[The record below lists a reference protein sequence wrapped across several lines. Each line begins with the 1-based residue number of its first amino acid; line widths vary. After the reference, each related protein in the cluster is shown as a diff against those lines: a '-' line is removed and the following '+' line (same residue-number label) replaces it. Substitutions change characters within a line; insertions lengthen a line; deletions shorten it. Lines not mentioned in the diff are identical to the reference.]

1 MHIQAPNLSSICSTA
16 RNVAVPSLLT
26 KREEGIT
33 SQPWDHHEVAIMEK
47 CGQLD
52 WDGVASS
59 FGGFGM
65 ILIRFGG
72 KGGREKKKFK

>member
-1 MHIQAPNLSSICSTA
+1 
-16 RNVAVPSLLT
+16 
-26 KREEGIT
+26 
-33 SQPWDHHEVAIMEK
+33 MEK

-72 KGGREKKKFK
+72 KGGREKKIFK